1 MVDVV
6 VFYVYFINI
15 EINLGL
21 YYVIV
26 YDYVVMN
33 FGNGYNKYFG
43 VFIVLK
49 VGMYVFFWI
58 IFVNLNFY
66 FLIEF
71 VVNSYWVGIVFVYVS
86 IIFNGVIGLVVI
98 QFQQDDVVMVRLEF
112 GYNFSGNIYSDN
124 KMKMIFFGWCILFCC
139 YCKCFYW
146 GYIWV
151 LILL

>member
-1 MVDVV
+1 MIIVMVDVV

-58 IFVNLNFY
+58 IFVDLNFY

-98 QFQQDDVVMVRLEF
+98 
-112 GYNFSGNIYSDN
+112 
-124 KMKMIFFGWCILFCC
+124 
-139 YCKCFYW
+139 
-146 GYIWV
+146 
-151 LILL
+151 